1 MRARW
6 PFSDT
11 SFSQSSGFGR
21 KRRVSCRSETL
32 QSPFDARRQRLRGGG
47 RRHRRRRSGQSTLS
61 SRWARYDLRMLP
73 GRFTKGA
80 AREIRQPGGVE
91 KRMLIFR
98 LDGRRWESLY
108 VDIGYPISEKRY
120 RMFRGFGMF
129 RKRGLRPWV
138 LNILRKS
145 PKTGAE
151 IIDEIENM
159 SQGWWRPSPG
169 SIYPMLKGM
178 VQDGLLK
185 EREDGRYELTSKAK
199 EEDEFPFRSHF
210 TGPRSVDAML
220 DEIIGYIYYFEDLI
234 RTDRSKLEPY
244 ADKIRTITERLTTL
258 SK

>member
-1 MRARW
+1 
-6 PFSDT
+6 
-11 SFSQSSGFGR
+11 
-21 KRRVSCRSETL
+21 
-32 QSPFDARRQRLRGGG
+32 
-47 RRHRRRRSGQSTLS
+47 
-61 SRWARYDLRMLP
+61 
-73 GRFTKGA
+73 
-80 AREIRQPGGVE
+80 
-91 KRMLIFR
+91 
-98 LDGRRWESLY
+98 
-108 VDIGYPISEKRY
+108 
-120 RMFRGFGMF
+120 MFRGFGMF

-169 SIYPMLKGM
+169 CIYPMLKGM

-220 DEIIGYIYYFEDLI
+220 DEIIGYISYFEDLI